1 MILMPLLPR
10 TPCRRRPGFTLIE
23 LLVVIAIIGVL
34 IALLLPAVQ
43 ATREAA
49 NRMRCANHLKQIGL
63 AIHNRSKF
71 PAGYASAVSPDT
83 NADLGPGWAWGTEIL
98 GQIEQEAL
106 YDAINLELLPANPA
120 NWTPRTVR
128 GSTFLCP
135 SDDMPSLV
143 PVRDADNSV
152 TLTEL
157 PASNYV
163 GVYGIGRIADAP
175 GEGTGVFYRNSGVRF
190 RDIRDGTSQTI
201 AVGERSQE
209 LSYATW
215 AARQRGGWLYKT
227 SMIVGSGGDTFVPEP
242 EEAWAM
248 VLGTAG
254 IIRPSPHAESPES
267 SCRGLREPASR
278 RGQFPSCRWLGPVHQ
293 GNDSATDV
301 PGALHSGWQRSHLG

>member
-1 MILMPLLPR
+1 MSLVHR

-43 ATREAA
+43 AAREAA

-63 AIHNRSKF
+63 AIHNGGKF
-71 PAGYASAVSPDT
+71 PAGYSSRVDPAT
-83 NADLGPGWAWGTEIL
+83 GEDLGPGWAWGAAIL
-98 GQIEQEAL
+98 QRIEQENL
-106 YDAINLELLPANPA
+106 YNAMNMSLLPSDPVNQTAASVP
-120 NWTPRTVR
+120 V
-128 GSTFLCP
+128 STFLCP
-135 SDDMPSLV
+135 SDDMPTLV
-143 PVRDADNSV
+143 PVRDLGN
-152 TLTEL
+152 TTTI
-157 PASNYV
+157 ASMPGANYI
-163 GVYGIGRIADAP
+163 GVYGIGRIGDDP

-215 AARQRGGWLYKT
+215 AARLPGGWLYKT
-227 SMIVGSGGDTFVPEP
+227 SLIVGGGGDTFAPEP

-254 IIRPSPHAESPES
+254 IVDPPRTPNHPNRHVEDFGSRHPGGANFLFADGSVRFIKETIRQQAFQSL
-267 SCRGLREPASR
+267 CTRD
-278 RGQFPSCRWLGPVHQ
+278 
-293 GNDSATDV
+293 GNEVISADEY
-301 PGALHSGWQRSHLG
+301 

>member
-1 MILMPLLPR
+1 MSLPFR
-10 TPCRRRPGFTLIE
+10 SRCRRRPAFTLIE

-43 ATREAA
+43 AAREAA
-49 NRMRCANHLKQIGL
+49 SRMRCANHLKQIGL

-71 PAGYASAVSPDT
+71 PAGYASVVSPET
-83 NADLGPGWAWGTEIL
+83 GADLGPGWAWGTAIL

-106 YDAINLELLPANPA
+106 YDAINQELLPADPA
-120 NWTPRTVR
+120 NYTPRSVR
-128 GSTFLCP
+128 VSTFLCP

-143 PVRDADNSV
+143 PVRDADNAV
-152 TLTEL
+152 TITEL

-190 RDIRDGTSQTI
+190 RDIRDGTSQTL
-201 AVGERSQE
+201 AVGERSRE

-215 AARQRGGWLYKT
+215 LARQRGGWLFKT
-227 SMIVGSGGDTFVPEP
+227 SLIVGGGGDTFSPEP

-254 IIRPSPHAESPES
+254 IVDPPRTPNHPNRHVEDFGSRHPGGANFLFADGSVRFIKETIRQQTFQSLCTRDGDE
-267 SCRGLREPASR
+267 
-278 RGQFPSCRWLGPVHQ
+278 VI
-293 GNDSATDV
+293 SADEY
-301 PGALHSGWQRSHLG
+301 